1 MYVVCYLNV
10 RCTYS
15 TALGEVVRII
25 KQRLKKKMKLKTF
38 TSHFVSYDLSC
49 CFTKIH

>member
-25 KQRLKKKMKLKTF
+25 KQRLKKKDEDRILESGIRAKQGDNT
-38 TSHFVSYDLSC
+38 DP
-49 CFTKIH
+49 